1 MKHIKIYA
9 VLLAAVLIPSALT
22 ACTKASPES
31 SGSSEL
37 SSAQSVSASDSS
49 ETEGIASPDDAGE
62 FDLSFTARDL
72 KTDYDEASAVK
83 ITLNGDSASI
93 SGSGASFLNG
103 AVTISSEGIYLV
115 SGSLSDGQLLVDAA
129 KTDKIQIVLNGADIH
144 CKTNAAIYIR
154 QADKV
159 FLTLAQGSKNTLSD
173 GGEYMRSENDD
184 NVDGVI
190 FSKDDLT
197 INGSGSLTVTAG
209 YQHGIV
215 SKDDLVITGG
225 EITVNANGQGINGKD
240 CVKIKDGTIKLT
252 TQGDAIQSDNT
263 EDTLCGFIY
272 ICGGTFDIDA
282 QTDAIQAE
290 TLLRIDGGT
299 ATMKTGGGSQNAS
312 TKQNGDQNGAWGA
325 WGNGENSSD
334 GDKPSAKGLKAGTQ
348 LVLNGGTFTV
358 DSSDDSI
365 HSNGDITIANGEYTL
380 SSGDDGIHADSVL
393 TVSGGIILIE
403 KSYEGLEGAS
413 IEISGSTI
421 ELTASDDGINIAG
434 GNDSSSLGGRP
445 GQNSFAA
452 DDSTYIRITG
462 GKLTIDASGDGI
474 DSNGSLYIEG
484 GEIYVSGSIN
494 GGDGALD
501 YDGEGTI
508 SGGTI
513 VAVGSSGMAM
523 GFSDSSSQCSLLYYL
538 SSAVSAG
545 SAVTLKDSSGNT
557 VVTFTPQKSY
567 QSAVISC
574 EALKQGETYTLTCG
588 SETNEITLDS
598 IATSN
603 GGGMGGGMGGGPGGN
618 MHSPF

>member
-9 VLLAAVLIPSALT
+9 ALLAVVLIPAALT
-22 ACTKASPES
+22 ACTKASSES
-31 SGSSEL
+31 AASSEL
-37 SSAQSVSASDSS
+37 PSAQSVSTSNSS

-72 KTDYDEASAVK
+72 RTDYDEASAVK
-83 ITLNGDSASI
+83 ITLNGDSASV
-93 SGSGASFLNG
+93 SGSGASVLNG
-103 AVTISSEGIYLV
+103 AVTISSEGTYLV
-115 SGSLSDGQLLVDAA
+115 SGSLSDGQILVDAA

-144 CKTNAAIYIR
+144 SDSNAAIYIK

-173 GGEYMRSENDD
+173 GKEYTLSENSD

-197 INGSGSLTVTAG
+197 INGSGTLAVTAS
-209 YQHGIV
+209 YKHGIV

-225 EITVNANGQGINGKD
+225 EIIVNANGQGINGKD

-252 TQGDAIQSDNT
+252 TQGDGIQSDNT

-272 ICGGTFDIDA
+272 ICGGIFDIDA

-299 ATMKTGGGSQNAS
+299 VTTTTGGGSQNAS
-312 TKQNGDQNGAWGA
+312 TKQNGDPNGAWGA
-325 WGNGENSSD
+325 WGSDSSSD
-334 GDKPSAKGLKAGTQ
+334 DTQSAKGLKAGTQ

-365 HSNGDITIANGEYTL
+365 HCNGDIAITDGEYTI
-380 SSGDDGIHADSVL
+380 SSGDDGIHADSTF
-393 TVSGGIILIE
+393 TVSGGTIHIG

-413 IEISGSTI
+413 IEISGGTI
-421 ELTASDDGINIAG
+421 ELKASDDGINIAG

-484 GEIYVSGSIN
+484 GEIYVNGPIN

-501 YDGEGTI
+501 YDGEGAI

-538 SSAVSAG
+538 SSTASAG

-574 EALKQGETYTLTCG
+574 EALKRGETYTLICG

-598 IATSN
+598 VATSN
-603 GGGMGGGMGGGPGGN
+603 GGGMGGGMGEGPGGN